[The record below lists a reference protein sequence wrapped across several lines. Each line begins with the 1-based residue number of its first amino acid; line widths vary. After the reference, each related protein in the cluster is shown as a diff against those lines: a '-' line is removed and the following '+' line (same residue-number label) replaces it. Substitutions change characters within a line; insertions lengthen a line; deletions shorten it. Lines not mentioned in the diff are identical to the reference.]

1 MEQLKFSSD
10 QLRYLAL
17 IGVGGIGS
25 GSFFVLKGNETLGR
39 EESRAG
45 RFLDRRD
52 YCKLHIIAHYVA
64 VLLGE
69 RFVTIPVGRVGED
82 PVGRQ
87 MLEEMAS
94 VGMDIR
100 YVKRMPGV
108 QTLYSMCFLYPD
120 GSGGNLTTD
129 DSASSHVEE
138 ADVGLAEQEFV
149 RFQGRGIALSAPE
162 VPLEARVVLLRTATQ
177 HGFFRAAS
185 FTTDDIS
192 SVLGCGLLRHVDLLA
207 VNRDE
212 AAAAAGLPAEG
223 SDVKDIINVAIERFR
238 QENPA
243 IRLSITAGKSGNWSW
258 DGSVLRHLPTLS
270 VPVESTAG
278 AGDAHLA
285 GILAGLA
292 LDLELAEAQQLATLL
307 AAFSVT
313 SPHTIHPDAGR
324 AALRQLA
331 LDSQFPL
338 CERVQ
343 ILLEG

>member
-1 MEQLKFSSD
+1 MKHLKFSPD

-17 IGVGGIGS
+17 IGVGGVGS

-69 RFVTIPVGRVGED
+69 EFVTIPVGRVGDD

-100 YVKRMPGV
+100 YVKRMPGA
-108 QTLYSMCFLYPD
+108 QTLYSVCFLYPD

-138 ADVGLAEQEFV
+138 SDVRLAEQEFV
-149 RFQGRGIALSAPE
+149 RFRGKGMALSAPE
-162 VPLEARVVLLRTATQ
+162 VPMEARAALLQTATQ

-185 FTTDDIS
+185 FNSEDIS
-192 SVLGCGLLRHVDLLA
+192 SVLACGLLRHVDLLA

-212 AAAAAGLPAEG
+212 AATAAGLPAEKTE
-223 SDVKDIINVAIERFR
+223 VKTIIKATIARFR

-243 IRLSITAGKSGNWSW
+243 IRLSITAGKGGNWSW
-258 DGSVLRHLPTLS
+258 DGSILQHVPTLS

-292 LDLELAEAQQLATLL
+292 LGLELGEAQQLATLL

-324 AALRQLA
+324 MALRQLA
-331 LDSQFPL
+331 LNHQFPL
-338 CERVQ
+338 CGRVQ
-343 ILLEG
+343 TLLED